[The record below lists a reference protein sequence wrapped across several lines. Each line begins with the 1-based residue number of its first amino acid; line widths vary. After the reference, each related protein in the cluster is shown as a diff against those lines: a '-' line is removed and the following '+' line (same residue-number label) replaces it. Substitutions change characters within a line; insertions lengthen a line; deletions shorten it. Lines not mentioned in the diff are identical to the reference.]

1 MVHNSR
7 FVPPWQTPSPW
18 LADEEVPAKADPTPG
33 DPARSTIAGGIAGL
47 VGGWA
52 ALGLAEWLV
61 DRDRLG
67 EYVRV
72 ALGSGSV
79 AVGLPRGSVW
89 LFIAFAGLAGMLA
102 GAGFGR
108 LTRRLHGLVA
118 RLVFGAV
125 LAPSVWI
132 AVYAFGLVRFV
143 PRHAE
148 LVPFVPWLL
157 GALAF
162 GVCVA
167 LARPVLPRSARAA
180 SVGAVLDDVSTSRHP
195 SATASFLLLRRK
207 A

>member
-1 MVHNSR
+1 MVHESR

-18 LADEEVPAKADPTPG
+18 LADEEVAAPPSDPTPG
-33 DPARSTIAGGIAGL
+33 DPARSTVAGGIAGL

-89 LFIAFAGLAGMLA
+89 LVIAFAGLAGMLA

-132 AVYAFGLVRFV
+132 AVYAFGLTRFV

-148 LVPFVPWLL
+148 IVPFVPWLL
-157 GALAF
+157 GAVVF
-162 GVCVA
+162 GLCVA
-167 LARPVLPRSARAA
+167 VAKPVVRRSVRAA
-180 SVGAVLDDVSTSRHP
+180 GAVLDEVVTARHP
-195 SATASFLLLRRK
+195 AATASFLLVRRK